1 MKGRMRER
9 EVEKRGEK
17 VRGWTL
23 DSVLLEDCAHSVDL
37 IGGQTTLKSTVREGV
52 SDQTILIL
60 GL

>member
-52 SDQTILIL
+52 SDQSID
-60 GL
+60 